1 LVVKQRIV
9 VIEGNDA
16 DVDSWMLGTLESLES
31 LLVYLQEDLEETVKA
46 RSWTRARSLLAQL
59 ERVHKH
65 LLLLIRADSKESFAT
80 IEAYVEDDEPLVLP
94 PIAERTSPEVCT
106 KDYSHVCDAGVGHPN
121 L

>member
-1 LVVKQRIV
+1 MKQRIV

-46 RSWTRARSLLAQL
+46 RNWTRARSLLAQL

-65 LLLLIRADSKESFAT
+65 LLLLIRADSRESFAI
-80 IEAYVEDDEPLVLP
+80 IEACMEDQEPIVIRPDE
-94 PIAERTSPEVCT
+94 CD
-106 KDYSHVCDAGVGHPN
+106 KDYAHVCGPNVQHPN
-121 L
+121 IISA